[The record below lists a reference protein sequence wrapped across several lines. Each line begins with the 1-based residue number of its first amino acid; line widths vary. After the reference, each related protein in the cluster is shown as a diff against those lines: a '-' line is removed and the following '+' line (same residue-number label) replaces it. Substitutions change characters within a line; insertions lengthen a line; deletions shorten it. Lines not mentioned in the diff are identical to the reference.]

1 MSKTSELKPF
11 FGQNEGLKFSMI
23 FALLLSIRFSCLN
36 LSAGDSL
43 YIKKEVSKVWNSAH

>member
-1 MSKTSELKPF
+1 MSKTNDLKLF

-23 FALLLSIRFSCLN
+23 FTLLLSIRFSCFN

-43 YIKKEVSKVWNSAH
+43 YIKKEFSNVWNSTH